1 MNRTESARRN
11 MLAAAAILAM
21 FMCAFTGMVLTDDND
36 VDALSG
42 SSINGTVGQSLDVL
56 IAQRNANS
64 STVANNY
71 VCISENLPDG
81 LKVEFK
87 YNSGV
92 GTAYRLE
99 IHVTGTPTENS
110 SGTYSITVK
119 PSSSSST
126 EIEYTGSINI
136 TGGTVKVTSIT
147 ISGPTSAEV
156 GDTLTYTAS
165 VSPSNAT
172 NKAVTWTI
180 SSGSSYATITSQND
194 SSCTVKANAA
204 GTITIKATADDGSGK
219 TATKSTT
226 ISQAETPITS
236 LSISTSGSGSSMTL
250 SATYSPSNATPSF
263 TWEVTKGDVRLSSSS
278 GKSVTAYPEG
288 TGSVTIKLTDSVSG
302 RSATKTIYTY
312 ELEYDANGGS
322 GAPSVQRAIGTTNNA
337 SMSVSYTE
345 PYKSGMEF
353 MGWAT
358 SASGT
363 PRYEGGDTVS
373 VNYNGEVLYAIYGDY
388 GYLEFDRNGGSGS
401 VPSDQSV
408 LIAED
413 DYEYITIPSSPTPTM
428 SGMEFKEWNTSKSGT
443 GTGYDPGNRVRV
455 DCGETITLYAIYED
469 PYVTYTLTYNA
480 NGGSNAP
487 LAQSVDSKTGT
498 ATFTLRTG
506 EPSYSG
512 HIFKGWAT
520 NSSGTGTIYQPG
532 ETYTTS
538 STSTTL
544 YAVWEEAVINITS
557 PMPSD
562 LTLIV
567 GEKFSYTVT
576 ADVSGCTVSVT
587 GATWL
592 GVSGM
597 TVSGTPTTAG
607 SYPITITVSKGGYT
621 SDSMEFTLT
630 VSSSLT
636 FTSAPSTGVIAYAV

>member
-119 PSSSSST
+119 PSNSSTT

-136 TGGTVKVTSIT
+136 TGGDVKVTSIT

-180 SSGSSYATITSQND
+180 SSGSSYATITSQSD
-194 SSCTVKANAA
+194 TSCTVKANAA

-532 ETYTTS
+532 ATYTTS

-544 YAVWEEAVINITS
+544 YAVWEAAVINITS